1 MLTSESPE
9 KRLEKLSADFILKRD
24 VNAGS
29 RCEKKRAA
37 EKDDDDDDEDG
48 LNRSA
53 CAGPRV

>member
-9 KRLEKLSADFILKRD
+9 KRLEKLSADFILNRD
-24 VNAGS
+24 VNAGI
-29 RCEKKRAA
+29 KKRAA

-48 LNRSA
+48 LNRGA